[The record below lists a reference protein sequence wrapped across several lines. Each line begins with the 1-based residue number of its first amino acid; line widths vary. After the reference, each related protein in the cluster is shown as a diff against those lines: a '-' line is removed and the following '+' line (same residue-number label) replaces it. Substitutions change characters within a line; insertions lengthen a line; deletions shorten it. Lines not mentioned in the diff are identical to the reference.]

1 LPCQYLWDCYP
12 NPTKHLPRPLRP
24 ARLGRVANPKQL
36 HPEPANLPNQ
46 QRSQNRSLPSGL
58 RRAKRL
64 HAPKRLPR
72 PLRPSGLGPVEPRE
86 RLMHE
91 VSHQPHKPTVPGQSG
106 EPYVGAACATTSAP
120 SSPRGDTGRSTSGE
134 ACGNLIR
141 ASASDQQR
149 FSIRCPITG
158 TSCTSPKCGEWCA
171 GSRAG
176 TETDHGWGFA
186 ASAYN
191 YRNFDL
197 RTGDAR

>member
-1 LPCQYLWDCYP
+1 LPCQYLWDCCP

-46 QRSQNRSLPSGL
+46 QRSQNRKLPSGL

-64 HAPKRLPR
+64 HAPKHLPR
-72 PLRPSGLGPVEPRE
+72 PVRPSGLGPVEPRE
-86 RLMHE
+86 RLMYQ
-91 VSHQPHKPTVPGQSG
+91 VSHQPHKPTVSGQPGGPCACS
-106 EPYVGAACATTSAP
+106 AAPTAATS
-120 SSPRGDTGRSTSGE
+120 SSPHGSSSRSTSGE

-141 ASASDQQR
+141 ARASDQQR

-176 TETDHGWGFA
+176 TETDHDWGLA

-191 YRNFDL
+191 YRNLDFC
-197 RTGDAR
+197 TGDAR

>member
-1 LPCQYLWDCYP
+1 M
-12 NPTKHLPRPLRP
+12 
-24 ARLGRVANPKQL
+24 ANPKQL

-46 QRSQNRSLPSGL
+46 QRSQNRKLPSGL

-72 PLRPSGLGPVEPRE
+72 PVRPSGLGPVEPRE

-91 VSHQPHKPTVPGQSG
+91 VSHQPHKPAVSGQPSKS
-106 EPYVGAACATTSAP
+106 YVGATCATPSCTSAP
-120 SSPRGDTGRSTSGE
+120 SSPRGDTGRGTSGE
-134 ACGNLIR
+134 ARGNLIR

-149 FSIRCPITG
+149 FSIRCPVTG
-158 TSCTSPKCGEWCA
+158 TSCSNPKCGEWCA

-176 TETDHGWGFA
+176 TEADHDWGFA

-191 YRNFDL
+191 YRNLDT